1 MNLEELRARA
11 VQINV
16 RLAELGKEIDT
27 PDISEERAN
36 EIKTEVKALTEERD
50 GLNAQIG
57 EEEKRVQK
65 ELERA
70 KDSTKEGNPMLTRKQ
85 ALCMLA
91 GMNARKKTIESLSD
105 EEKRALDTALTT
117 TATTYVAA
125 TSEVNGVNNG
135 GILIPTKILLDFL
148 KEEGKLSPILNDI
161 LFMHVK
167 GLVAYPYR
175 ESRTGANAKS
185 EGSGTNPNQFKLN
198 QLDLAKGWLQIVI
211 DVTDEVEALTEIDL
225 GAYILE
231 RMENDL
237 SEDWAAKLIYGNGS
251 SQVKGVAYGAT
262 STGINS
268 YAAGKELETVVKAV
282 KLCKGSYRRGAKI
295 YVAQDVFDAIAFAVD
310 DNGNFKFPIVN
321 GGLGVT
327 SMAGLKVEVD
337 ENLTDGDIIVGNV
350 AKYFKANM
358 LIPMN
363 LEKDRD
369 INAHVTTY
377 VAAQFCASAPFPG
390 AFIKGSRAS

>member
-1 MNLEELRARA
+1 MNLEQLRARCGE
-11 VQINV
+11 INT
-16 RLAELGKEIDT
+16 RLAEINKEIDLPEVT
-27 PDISEERAN
+27 EERAN
-36 EIKTEVKALTEERD
+36 ALKTEAQKLIDERN
-50 GLNAQIG
+50 GLNAQV
-57 EEEKRVQK
+57 E
-65 ELERA
+65 ELERQA
-70 KDSTKEGNPMLTRKQ
+70 RENLERGKEVNPTMEFTKRQ
-85 ALCMLA
+85 ALCFLA
-91 GMNARKKTIESLSD
+91 GMNARKKTIDSISE
-105 EEKRALDTALTT
+105 EEKRALDKALTT

-135 GILIPTKILLDFL
+135 GLLIPSKILLDFL

-161 LFMHVK
+161 AFTHVK
-167 GLVAYPYR
+167 GLVVYPYR
-175 ESRTGANAKS
+175 ESRTAAKS
-185 EGSGTNPNQFKLN
+185 KAEGSGTGRNQFKLN
-198 QLDLAKGWLQIVI
+198 KLDLSKGWLQIVI
-211 DVTDEVEALTEIDL
+211 DVTDELEALTDIDF
-225 GAYILE
+225 GAYIMQRISE
-231 RMENDL
+231 DL
-237 SEDWAAKLIYGNGS
+237 SEDWASDLIYGNGS
-251 SQVKGVAYGAT
+251 NAVKGVTYGAT

-268 YAAGKELETVVKAV
+268 YEAGKELETVVKAV

-337 ENLTDGDIIVGNV
+337 ENLQDGDILVGNV
-350 AKYFKANM
+350 SKYFKANM

-369 INAHVTTY
+369 INEHVTTY

-390 AFIKGSRAS
+390 AFVKGTRAS